1 MQSIS
6 KPILPRAGLKA
17 TQSDPK
23 LEAIRPKPIA
33 ILANPLESQA
43 KATKKAVLM
52 HTKAKPMHKKL
63 VET

>member
-6 KPILPRAGLKA
+6 KPILPRAGPKA

-23 LEAIRPKPIA
+23 PEAIRPTA
-33 ILANPLESQA
+33 ILIQANPLESQT
-43 KATKKAVLM
+43 KATQKAALM